1 MKLFGYEW
9 LKLWQ
14 RRLFVIL
21 AGLLLA
27 ANLLTLYIL
36 EKNTSA
42 FFYVCENRDM
52 YQAFQSGDTS
62 VDSNGW
68 YQEQLDAH
76 SAYQQSYAAFIGEM
90 ASRAEQMRATAL
102 FSDQDSFVYR
112 NLRQTCADFAPF
124 EGLELKLDNDFGLRA
139 LSDYDSGVL
148 FLLVF
153 LAVLAYFV
161 IFYERDAGLT
171 LLLKGN
177 RRGHTPLALSK
188 LAAMLSAAV
197 LYSLLQE
204 TAAVLFLGQ
213 IYGYGDLSRPLQSKS
228 RFRNC
233 AHFLTVGQGLV
244 SVILIRVAVAVFF
257 ACLLFCVGMCVKN
270 GGAAVVASAV
280 LLGSEYLLYQAI
292 PLSGGLNWLKCV
304 NPFYCWNM
312 SAVLGEYLNL
322 NLFGKPINKETC
334 ALVMLGSLAALMP
347 AAGVLVF
354 NRTYQVRS
362 SSRMERLLYWLRGKL
377 SRLTHRTSLLY
388 YEFYKMLVQQKKGI
402 VLLLLLSWGIYETV
416 NVFGPTYYATAED
429 ASYQHYMDI
438 LHGPVTEETLEFV
451 AAEEERLNALW
462 LELMEIGA
470 DPGGSDYLR
479 YIQIQSE
486 LESREGGFYLVQQQL
501 EGLKVKEGPLEE
513 KLLLDERSYISLWWD
528 AGRDLGLFFI
538 GSATLLFFISSIR
551 TLDER
556 KKMLPLL
563 RSTRNGHRKLDR
575 SRTLCALLCTLLV
588 YLVTE
593 LPLFLRYFEI
603 DHFATVG
610 QRLRDF
616 TQFPFTSD
624 LPLWVLLTSVFFL
637 KAMGYLAVCLGG
649 LRLSSI
655 TKNEMVTLL
664 AGVGAVGAVTIILRY
679 LNLDANLLLIRFLQ

>member
-1 MKLFGYEW
+1 
-9 LKLWQ
+9 
-14 RRLFVIL
+14 
-21 AGLLLA
+21 
-27 ANLLTLYIL
+27 
-36 EKNTSA
+36 
-42 FFYVCENRDM
+42 
-52 YQAFQSGDTS
+52 
-62 VDSNGW
+62 
-68 YQEQLDAH
+68 
-76 SAYQQSYAAFIGEM
+76 
-90 ASRAEQMRATAL
+90 
-102 FSDQDSFVYR
+102 
-112 NLRQTCADFAPF
+112 
-124 EGLELKLDNDFGLRA
+124 
-139 LSDYDSGVL
+139 
-148 FLLVF
+148 
-153 LAVLAYFV
+153 
-161 IFYERDAGLT
+161 
-171 LLLKGN
+171 
-177 RRGHTPLALSK
+177 
-188 LAAMLSAAV
+188 
-197 LYSLLQE
+197 
-204 TAAVLFLGQ
+204 
-213 IYGYGDLSRPLQSKS
+213 
-228 RFRNC
+228 
-233 AHFLTVGQGLV
+233 
-244 SVILIRVAVAVFF
+244 
-257 ACLLFCVGMCVKN
+257 
-270 GGAAVVASAV
+270 
-280 LLGSEYLLYQAI
+280 
-292 PLSGGLNWLKCV
+292 
-304 NPFYCWNM
+304 
-312 SAVLGEYLNL
+312 
-322 NLFGKPINKETC
+322 
-334 ALVMLGSLAALMP
+334 
-347 AAGVLVF
+347 
-354 NRTYQVRS
+354 
-362 SSRMERLLYWLRGKL
+362 
-377 SRLTHRTSLLY
+377 
-388 YEFYKMLVQQKKGI
+388 
-402 VLLLLLSWGIYETV
+402 
-416 NVFGPTYYATAED
+416 
-429 ASYQHYMDI
+429 MDI

-610 QRLRDF
+610 QRLRDY